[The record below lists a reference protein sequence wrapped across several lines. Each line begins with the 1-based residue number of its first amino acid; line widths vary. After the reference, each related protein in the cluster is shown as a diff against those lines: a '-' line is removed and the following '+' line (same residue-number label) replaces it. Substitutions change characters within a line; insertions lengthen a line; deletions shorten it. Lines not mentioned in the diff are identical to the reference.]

1 MSKARRSRFK
11 LRLKPISLTKKT
23 INRVVPQEPAPATD
37 DHHGAFNEE
46 KMFQISE
53 HLYMSGYKRAKDL
66 HALRQRQIGHVFN
79 LSAHKCGNHFPESV
93 DYTSY
98 SIRDNESFDLK
109 SQLSVIVNQITRRIR
124 EGKRVLVHCK
134 KGVSR
139 APSVIIAYLILEKD
153 LKFQQAYD
161 LVRSINCKIEPNF
174 GFLTQLMSL

>member
-23 INRVVPQEPAPATD
+23 INTVLPQEIAPVTD
-37 DHHGAFNEE
+37 DHHGVFNED

-53 HLYMSGYKRAKDL
+53 HLYMSGYNRARDL
-66 HALRQRQIGHVFN
+66 QTLTRQHIGHVFN
-79 LSAHKCGNHFPESV
+79 LSAHKCANNFQDSV
-93 DYTSY
+93 EYTSY

-109 SQLSVIVNQITRRIR
+109 SQLSLIVRQISRRIR
-124 EGKRVLVHCK
+124 EGKKVLVHCK

-139 APSVIIAYLILEKD
+139 APSVIIAYLILEKN
-153 LKFQQAYD
+153 LLFQQAYD
-161 LVRSINCKIEPNF
+161 LVRSINSKIEPNF